1 MDKKEKKRTIF
12 VVLGTFV
19 YIAAAVLAIYFSIDA
34 KAKQEERVFVAEHL
48 VKLEVDNLNYQYQE
62 LNIYQL
68 KKDRFI
74 EIIYYDGMEKLLYFA
89 DLKNKTNSKETD
101 DYDALFSKFND
112 IKTNYKKVINYQK
125 EDIDKILGR

>member
-74 EIIYYDGMEKLLYFA
+74 EIVYYDGIEKLLYFA